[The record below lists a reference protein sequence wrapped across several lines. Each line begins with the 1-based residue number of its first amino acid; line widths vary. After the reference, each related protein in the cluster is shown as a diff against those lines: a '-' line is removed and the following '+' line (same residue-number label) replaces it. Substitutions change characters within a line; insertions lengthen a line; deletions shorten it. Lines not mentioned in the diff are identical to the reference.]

1 MLIIS
6 DIYIAYKPAGW
17 CGLCGRA
24 ACRGRYAEGLYK
36 GKGAGHPSVQTRTPC
51 SGFAA
56 WGATDVPLHV
66 PLCGGRETHFEGFP
80 LSTDCVSSCA
90 LCVYLKCLLRF
101 SLTVVGASLILK
113 HYKMKQRTF
122 PKPSGWK
129 KDPTPSIRVT
139 CLTPHRILE
148 MFLRLKEMNRR
159 NEALDCVPLSTDVE
173 RPAPPACPATGA
185 TAESHCGCDRPKP
198 RRAWQL
204 CRRGQALWG
213 RSFPS

>member
-1 MLIIS
+1 MLMIS

-90 LCVYLKCLLRF
+90 LCVYF
-101 SLTVVGASLILK
+101 
-113 HYKMKQRTF
+113 KMFVKVF
-122 PKPSGWK
+122 ANS
-129 KDPTPSIRVT
+129 
-139 CLTPHRILE
+139 
-148 MFLRLKEMNRR
+148 
-159 NEALDCVPLSTDVE
+159 
-173 RPAPPACPATGA
+173 
-185 TAESHCGCDRPKP
+185 
-198 RRAWQL
+198 
-204 CRRGQALWG
+204 G
-213 RSFPS
+213 RSFTASKALQNEAANLSETLRLEKRSNTFFKGHLPHPPQDLGNVSETERNEPEE

>member
-1 MLIIS
+1 MAS
-6 DIYIAYKPAGW
+6 ADGQPAG
-17 CGLCGRA
+17 
-24 ACRGRYAEGLYK
+24 
-36 GKGAGHPSVQTRTPC
+36 GAMQKVCTKERVLGIPASKPGHPAPGLLHGEPLTYHCTSHCVEGEKHTSKVSPC
-51 SGFAA
+51 QQI
-56 WGATDVPLHV
+56 
-66 PLCGGRETHFEGFP
+66 
-80 LSTDCVSSCA
+80 VSPAVRCA
-90 LCVYLKCLLRF
+90 CILKCLLRF
-101 SLTVVGASLILK
+101 SLTVVGASLLLK

-129 KDPTPSIRVT
+129 KDPTPSLRVT

-204 CRRGQALWG
+204 CRRARPSGAEAFPARVGAALQ
-213 RSFPS
+213 